1 MKGDGFSWPGCLV
14 SSCGRTSQANPHPR
28 EGVCLLLPAQ
38 VPKPFGEAAEE
49 AQGWVGWSWFRPT
62 LRGGGKEH
70 RCSSILLPCKERA
83 ALPVT
88 PLPPFTPLSCSLP
101 GYLPWAHSPS
111 CIEGKVRPGR
121 VLPGRVLLHS
131 GLSAGLAVLLGSN
144 LGCGRRQQQGGAGG
158 SVRECLPLGVG
169 AGVVCACLCECGE
182 LGGRLLHLHRYVLL
196 RERGRE
202 GETRRGRGRVGERKK
217 KRGGERWT
225 QED

>member
-14 SSCGRTSQANPHPR
+14 SSCDRTSQANPQPR

-88 PLPPFTPLSCSLP
+88 PLPPFTPLSCSLQ

-111 CIEGKVRPGR
+111 C
-121 VLPGRVLLHS
+121 VLPVWKGK
-131 GLSAGLAVLLGSN
+131 SAPVGYSRAGCCLTQASLQAWRSCWEVTWAV
-144 LGCGRRQQQGGAGG
+144 GGGG
-158 SVRECLPLGVG
+158 S
-169 AGVVCACLCECGE
+169 
-182 LGGRLLHLHRYVLL
+182 
-196 RERGRE
+196 RE
-202 GETRRGRGRVGERKK
+202 GLGALCGNACRWEWGQGWCARACVSVGSWE
-217 KRGGERWT
+217 GGYCIYT
-225 QED
+225 DTCC